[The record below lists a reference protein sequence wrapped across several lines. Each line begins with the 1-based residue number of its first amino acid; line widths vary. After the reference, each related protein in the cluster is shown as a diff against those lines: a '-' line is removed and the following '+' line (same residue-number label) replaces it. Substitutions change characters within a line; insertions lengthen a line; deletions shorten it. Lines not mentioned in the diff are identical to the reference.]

1 MTVLNPDLEKN
12 KNVIR
17 YFLQQLA
24 NDDFQAVCVIETPEF
39 KLVTFEFSRELLSIA
54 YS

>member
-17 YFLQQLA
+17 YFLQQIA
-24 NDDFQAVCVIETPEF
+24 NTNIQAVCVIEAPQS
-39 KLVTFEFSRELLSIA
+39 K
-54 YS
+54 

>member
-17 YFLQQLA
+17 YFLQQIA
-24 NDDFQAVCVIETPEF
+24 NDDIQAVCIIET
-39 KLVTFEFSRELLSIA
+39 KDLK
-54 YS
+54 